1 MISWLPKWIIKR
13 SVFASNEYTIS
24 LYYQLYQL
32 NKLNMTAGL
41 QWLYTAAWY
50 NKELIRSYQSMFRIR
65 KNISMLLLA
74 ATVITDLIV
83 RKSHLIDLFWRIR
96 TMEKRN
102 VNEPGIALSD
112 FTGSQFLISVDDD
125 EWFTKKE

>member
-102 VNEPGIALSD
+102 VNEPEIALSD

>member
-24 LYYQLYQL
+24 LYYQLCQL

-102 VNEPGIALSD
+102 VNEPEIALSD
-112 FTGSQFLISVDDD
+112 FTGTQFLISVDDD